1 MYNTV
6 FVFICVE
13 GVCIGARDI
22 LALLHSTVPH
32 FAVEILSTPA
42 LWDLHVGRSHLT
54 SAWEDTGLLLSA
66 PAT

>member
-32 FAVEILSTPA
+32 FA